1 MRPDDP
7 QSEAFALMDSF
18 SFGAFAGREH
28 KHKYPHDDA
37 IPKNIVFS
45 ILLLS
50 QISKGN
56 HEAEASEEVRAD
68 ADAQIIFI

>member
-7 QSEAFALMDSF
+7 QSEAFALMDSH
-18 SFGAFAGREH
+18 SVHLQAE
-28 KHKYPHDDA
+28 
-37 IPKNIVFS
+37 NTS
-45 ILLLS
+45 INTRMTTPSRRILCSPFYLLS